1 MSIISKKTNS
11 QMWLDNS
18 KDNIINQ
25 KTTICNY
32 WCSEGNVSTNIGVNT
47 DLLEVHKDNGP
58 EIIGKILAWG
68 KSNSFSPVLNPNLS
82 KITIEDIYGIEIVNN
97 SIKIGQSPRVSALLN
112 ATYSNHQ
119 SDLLNCMNGKS
130 LQDFL
135 YEINSSLT
143 SNTTYTSTSE
153 FAYLLFEPIV
163 LAYNSERDDSRIK
176 KIKSFNTKNQK
187 IIDEYGI
194 KVNERG
200 TITTTYKRMY

>member
-11 QMWLDNS
+11 QVWLDNS

-32 WCSEGNVSTNIGVNT
+32 WCSDGNVSTNIGINT
-47 DLLEVHKDNGP
+47 DLVEVHKDNGP

-68 KSNSFSPVLNPNLS
+68 KSNSFSPVLHPNLS
-82 KITIEDIYGIEIVNN
+82 KITIEDIYGIEIINN
-97 SIKIGQSPRVSALLN
+97 SITIGQSPRVSALLN
-112 ATYSNHQ
+112 GTYSNHK
-119 SDLLNCMNGKS
+119 SDLLNCMNGKP

-143 SNTTYTSTSE
+143 SNIPYTYTSE

-163 LAYNSERDDSRIK
+163 LAYNNERDDGRIR
-176 KIKSFNTKNQK
+176 KIKSFNAKNQK
-187 IIDEYGI
+187 TINDYGI

-200 TITTTYKRMY
+200 AIILLDKKV